1 MCILNF
7 LKSDLEL
14 SHDIYFP
21 SKNAFLLIISPFS
34 VDGAFFPLN
43 SRETHIKQKYS

>member
-1 MCILNF
+1 MYVLNF

-14 SHDIYFP
+14 NHDIYFP

-34 VDGAFFPLN
+34 VGGGFFPLN
-43 SRETHIKQKYS
+43 SRETHTKQKYS